1 MKKFVFKLEKTL
13 NYRRQI
19 VKEKKMAVLEAN
31 RVVREKEELLES
43 ARNEKLEL
51 LKKRNEEARAKLN
64 VRLLQNFSSFF
75 SVLDRKIDYYKKEID
90 RANEELEKCKIEY
103 IKAVQEERVL
113 EKIKEKDKLNYDYE
127 LKKEE
132 EKLIDSIVSFSN
144 KEN

>member
-1 MKKFVFKLEKTL
+1 MKKFVFKLEKIL

-31 RVVREKEELLES
+31 RVVREKEELLER
-43 ARNEKLEL
+43 ARHEKLEL

-75 SVLDRKIDYYKKEID
+75 SVLDRKIDYYKSEID
-90 RANEELEKCKIEY
+90 RANEELEKCKLEY

>member
-1 MKKFVFKLEKTL
+1 MKKFVFKLEKIL

-31 RVVREKEELLES
+31 RVVREKEELLER

-51 LKKRNEEARAKLN
+51 LKMRNEEARAKLN

-75 SVLDRKIDYYKKEID
+75 SVLDRKIDYYKSEID

>member
-75 SVLDRKIDYYKKEID
+75 SVLDRKIDYCKKEID

>member
-1 MKKFVFKLEKTL
+1 MKKFVFKLEKIL